1 MSINRTSHAVYETS
15 YHSVWAPEYRQ
26 WILRGSSRVCPAEVL
41 ADSRRQW
48 LWDRSHGN
56 RGGPGAHILRIPTQ
70 RFDGRSCTEVQ
81 GKIGWWNL
89 SGIAGVKSELWGG
102 EFWADSYSVRTIGDK
117 VTKQAIKKYIEYHQQ
132 EETRVHQQL
141 KLL

>member
-1 MSINRTSHAVYETS
+1 M
-15 YHSVWAPEYRQ
+15 
-26 WILRGSSRVCPAEVL
+26 
-41 ADSRRQW
+41 
-48 LWDRSHGN
+48 
-56 RGGPGAHILRIPTQ
+56 
-70 RFDGRSCTEVQ
+70 
-81 GKIGWWNL
+81 
-89 SGIAGVKSELWGG
+89 AGVKSELWGG